1 VTRISKISNALI
13 EKLWVSFLGVVLRC
27 MNSRNFCTQIKGCC
41 MPWNKKRKH
50 QKLIYSTELGLNK
63 IKNPF
68 FGGNFD

>member
-1 VTRISKISNALI
+1 MVI
-13 EKLWVSFLGVVLRC
+13 LRGGGGD
-27 MNSRNFCTQIKGCC
+27 KGCFI
-41 MPWNKKRKH
+41 PWNKKRKH